1 MAIAADVGPVAA
13 EELPSEMDGAFAA
26 AGAIVVAVAAA
37 SSAAGPSSEKR
48 YKSILVYRSISLLFF
63 LYF

>member
-37 SSAAGPSSEKR
+37 SSAAGP
-48 YKSILVYRSISLLFF
+48 
-63 LYF
+63 